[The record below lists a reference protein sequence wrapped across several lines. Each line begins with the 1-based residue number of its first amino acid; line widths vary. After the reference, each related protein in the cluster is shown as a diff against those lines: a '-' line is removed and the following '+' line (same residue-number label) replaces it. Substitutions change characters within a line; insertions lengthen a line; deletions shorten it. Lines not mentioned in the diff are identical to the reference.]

1 MATEVLAS
9 QQTRSDIVPLG
20 TRNGIELAILRRTEK
35 TLGKI
40 IARPNSPELIDGV
53 QIEPLQVYPDDRG
66 YFTEL
71 ARLGKGLAAKMVP
84 DDIRKIQMSFT
95 LTYPGTIKA
104 IHYHSEQTDLWA
116 PVSGMVQV
124 FLYDLR
130 LHSKTFGAINT
141 IFAGRFFNLGK
152 FSSRPVSAMATK
164 RSVSNRF
171 NSSISPIAITT
182 RPTNSAF
189 PTTIRTSPTTGK
201 FNTSSDARPG
211 PGCSRHAR
219 HRFTLR
225 MAV

>member
-9 QQTRSDIVPLG
+9 QQTRPDIVSLG
-20 TRNGIELAILRRTEK
+20 TRNGIYLEILRPTEK

-40 IARPNSPELIDGV
+40 VARPNSPELIDGV

-84 DDIRKIQMSFT
+84 DDIRRIQMSFT

-104 IHYHSEQTDLWA
+104 IHYHSEQTDLWV

-130 LHSKTFGAINT
+130 LHSKTFGSINT
-141 IFAGRFFNLGK
+141 IFAGRFQPWEILIPPGVGHGYKALG
-152 FSSRPVSAMATK
+152 
-164 RSVSNRF
+164 
-171 NSSISPIAITT
+171 IEPIQLVYLT
-182 RPTNSAF
+182 
-189 PTTIRTSPTTGK
+189 
-201 FNTSSDARPG
+201 D
-211 PGCSRHAR
+211 RHYNPADE
-219 HRFTLR
+219 LR
-225 MAV
+225 IPYNDPDIAYDWEIQHK